1 MGKVCLK
8 GLLKYFTFILPI
20 LNTPIGTT

>member
-1 MGKVCLK
+1 MGKVWLK
-8 GLLKYFTFILPI
+8 VLLNYFTFILPI

>member
-1 MGKVCLK
+1 MGKVWLK
-8 GLLKYFTFILPI
+8 GLLNYFTFILPI